1 MKVVVIGAR
10 GMLGRAVMD
19 ACQAV
24 GWEVAGYDLPGLD
37 ITKMDGREV
46 EDTDWVVN
54 CAAYTN
60 VDAAEDDATKC
71 FEVNACGAGRVAR
84 MCHEQN
90 WRLLHVST
98 DYVFNGQSAL
108 PYDEYDPIC
117 PLNVYGKS
125 KWMGEELVSS
135 EHPTSLI
142 VRTQSLFG
150 NHGVNFVQKIL
161 KKVEEG
167 QKELGV
173 VSDQDSCPTYVGH
186 LAIGMRRLMLKEAEG
201 VVHVSAEDVCSWAE
215 FAKAILDERGLTDVR
230 IKPMRSDE
238 FKASRAI
245 RPKQSALCKAR
256 YTILTETDMPSWRQG
271 LNEYLAS
278 RK

>member
-24 GWEVAGYDLPGLD
+24 NWEVAGYDLPELD

-46 EDTDWVVN
+46 EESDWVVN

-60 VDAAEDDATKC
+60 VDKAEDDATKC
-71 FEVNACGAGRVAR
+71 FEANAAGAGRVAR
-84 MCHEQN
+84 MCHEQHR
-90 WRLLHVST
+90 RLLFMST
-98 DYVFNGQSAL
+98 DYVFNGQNPL

-117 PLNVYGKS
+117 PLNMYGRS
-125 KWMGEELVSS
+125 KWMGEMIVAS

-150 NHGVNFVQKIL
+150 NYGVNFVQKIL
-161 KKVEEG
+161 AKAEAG
-167 QKELGV
+167 HKELGV
-173 VSDQDSCPTYVGH
+173 VSDQVSCPTYVGH
-186 LAIGMRRLMLKEAEG
+186 LAIGMRRLMIQEAEG
-201 VVHVSAEDVCSWAE
+201 LFHVSAEDSCSWAE
-215 FAKAILDERGLTDVR
+215 FAKAIFEETGKDVKV
-230 IKPMRSDE
+230 IPTRSDE
-238 FKASRAI
+238 FIASRAI

-256 YTILTETDMPSWRQG
+256 YKMKVGSEMPSWRQG
-271 LNEYLAS
+271 LREYLANL
-278 RK
+278 KP